1 MRAGIETL
9 ASGEY
14 AQSWESKPGAGPVA
28 AVSRSS
34 VEPLPV
40 TGLTAY
46 SSSGSRCEAEVQR
59 SDFTYQ
65 DKRQLCNS
73 SLVPL
78 SQKLLG

>member
-1 MRAGIETL
+1 MRRWP
-9 ASGEY
+9 ASEY
-14 AQSWESKPGAGPVA
+14 AQRGESKPGAVPV

-40 TGLTAY
+40 TELTAY
-46 SSSGSRCEAEVQR
+46 SGSGSRYEAEVQR

-65 DKRQLCNS
+65 DKRQPCNS